1 MERSFLKRNTSKAV
15 IAACALLVGSG
26 FLQSCKDDSLTGQP
40 SWLGNSIYERLQ
52 DEGNYKTTLQLIDD
66 LNYTDVLKQTGS
78 KTLFVADD
86 DAYNEFFKNN
96 SWKVSK
102 YADLSTAQKK
112 LLLNNSMVNNA
123 YLVELL
129 SNVSGDPPLEGR
141 CMRRETATSIYDSI
155 ARMYPDEMP
164 NTKYWAKYKDHKNGI
179 VIVKDNTAA
188 PMIHFLPKYMKTNE
202 ITDNDLSILTNGVS
216 NSISDAWVNGKKIIE
231 RDITCKNGYIH
242 KVEGVITASDNMAS
256 IIRKHADMSGWS
268 KLIDRY
274 TAPYYNETLT
284 KEYDRLNNST
294 DSVFVL
300 KYFATRSQGSGTASD
315 VTNYKDGDN
324 NNVDA
329 YLPYDPGWNQYS
341 VKNTAGLT
349 LNYDCGAMLVPTNTA
364 LNTWW
369 NNDGKA
375 LQDEYG
381 TWDRVPDAVLSKLL
395 NVNMLPEF
403 STTVPSKFTN
413 IVNDA
418 KVEMGVKSTDI
429 DSCFMGCN
437 GVVYLTNK
445 VFSPAAYASVS
456 FPALIHTETMNII
469 YWAIDNLGFDAYLNS
484 MDSYYSFIIPTN
496 TAMMRY
502 VDPCSFGS
510 TKTVMYQFFYD
521 NDKKT
526 VGAHRF
532 LYDLAT
538 NDTTSSATKLTDA
551 SSTIVKDRMTDL
563 LNNLI
568 IVGNIEDGN
577 TFYKTKGGGVIKVEN
592 AGAEGSMKIYGGLQI
607 EQNTPLTVSTIYDQ
621 TKTGNGKAYVVNDAP
636 PLTGKKSVYA
646 TLSEDT
652 CYSEFLDL
660 LKGGDPDSAEYNLT
674 QNLVDKKYA
683 CVDYNIRL
691 FDTYNYTVWVPTNA
705 SIRALH
711 ASGALPNWE
720 DFEKQTPELYDG
732 DKSLCDSAKYVI
744 KTKILNF
751 LRYHIQDNS
760 VYIGGGKINGTQY
773 ETSKLNPATQRF
785 FKITVNSD
793 NSSMSVEDN
802 VGDVRKVLTDG
813 GHYNKMCREYQ
824 YDTTDKESA
833 YNSPLYT
840 SSYAVVHLI
849 DGPLFY
855 DKSQMPSTNKAK
867 RRR

>member
-1 MERSFLKRNTSKAV
+1 
-15 IAACALLVGSG
+15 
-26 FLQSCKDDSLTGQP
+26 
-40 SWLGNSIYERLQ
+40 
-52 DEGNYKTTLQLIDD
+52 
-66 LNYTDVLKQTGS
+66 
-78 KTLFVADD
+78 
-86 DAYNEFFKNN
+86 
-96 SWKVSK
+96 
-102 YADLSTAQKK
+102 
-112 LLLNNSMVNNA
+112 
-123 YLVELL
+123 
-129 SNVSGDPPLEGR
+129 
-141 CMRRETATSIYDSI
+141 MRRETATSIYDSI
-155 ARMYPDEMP
+155 SRIYPDEMP
-164 NTKYWAKYKDHKNGI
+164 NTKYWSKYKDHKKGL
-179 VIVKDNTAA
+179 VIVKDNSTA

-242 KVEGVITASDNMAS
+242 KVDGVMTASDNMAS
-256 IIRKHADMSGWS
+256 IIRSHSNMSEWS

-274 TAPYYNETLT
+274 TAPYYDETTT
-284 KEYDRLNNST
+284 KNYDRLYNST

-300 KYFATRSQGSGTASD
+300 KYFSEVANTPTGT
-315 VTNYKDGDN
+315 NK
-324 NNVDA
+324 VDPDKQAVGA
-329 YLPYDPGWNQYS
+329 YLSFDPGWNQYMY
-341 VKNTAGLT
+341 KNTAGMT

-364 LNTWW
+364 INEWW
-369 NNDGKA
+369 NSDGRA
-375 LQDEYG
+375 LQDEYK
-381 TWDRVPDAVLSKLL
+381 TWDNVPDEVLSKLL
-395 NVNMLPEF
+395 NVNMIPQF
-403 STTVPSKFTN
+403 ASTVPSKFSN

-418 KVEMGVKSTDI
+418 KVELGVKAADV

-502 VDPCSFGS
+502 VDPCSYGS
-510 TKTVMYQFFYD
+510 TKTVMYQFYYD
-521 NDKKT
+521 NDKKS

-532 LYDLAT
+532 EYDLSI
-538 NDTTSSATKLTDA
+538 NDTVPGAAKMTDA
-551 SSTIVKDRMTDL
+551 SSTLVKNRMNDL

-568 IVGNIEDGN
+568 IVDNIESGN

-592 AGAEGSMKIYGGLQI
+592 AGKEGSMKIYGGLQV

-621 TKTGNGKAYVVNDAP
+621 TKTGNGKAYVVNEAP
-636 PLTGKKSVYA
+636 PLTSKKSVYA

-652 CYSEFLDL
+652 CYSEFLNL
-660 LKGGDPDSAEYNLT
+660 LKGGDPDSVSYNLMV
-674 QNLVDKKYA
+674 NLVDKKYS

-691 FDTYNYTVWVPTNA
+691 FDTYNYTVWVPTNE
-705 SIRALH
+705 SIRALR
-711 ASGALPNWE
+711 ASGALPNWT
-720 DFEKQTPELYDG
+720 DFEAETADKYKG
-732 DKSLCDSAKYVI
+732 DKNKADSARYSI

-760 VYIGGGKINGTQY
+760 IYIGGGVVNGSQY

-785 FKITVNSD
+785 FKLTVNSD
-793 NSSMSVEDN
+793 NSSMTVNDN
-802 VGDVRKVLTDG
+802 AGNTRHVIMTDN
-813 GHYNKMCREYQ
+813 HYNKMCREYQ
-824 YDTTDKESA
+824 YNTTDKELGTS
-833 YNSPLYT
+833 NDLYT

-855 DKSQMPSTNKAK
+855 DKSLMPSTNNAK